1 MRSIGRYSLVAVV
14 DVDEFLIP
22 KRHKSLIS
30 MVESDPNYDEYN
42 FLVSIYKNHNDRDL
56 QLRKL

>member
-1 MRSIGRYSLVAVV
+1 MRSIGRYSLVAMV

-22 KRHKSLIS
+22 KKYDTLIS

-42 FLVSIYKNHNDRDL
+42 FLVNYSFISSSLYFIMR
-56 QLRKL
+56 